1 MSQARICVIV
11 PARDESAT
19 IQDCLFTLRQALPQ
33 ADVLVVDNAS
43 TDKTGALAHKAGAN
57 VLVELKPG
65 KGHAVSAGIAWALQ
79 RGYEWLILHDADGE
93 YEASDLVGLLAA
105 CRPLQPMGAVMGVGL
120 RQVALSQV
128 LWRSLLANW
137 LARCALQMAVGGNVP
152 ADILTGARIFDASS
166 ARRLFGAP
174 GEPAAQVLK
183 GFELETAL
191 TRRALQT
198 LTQIVTAPVRYTP
211 RAAHQKKIRARDLLP
226 ILKAAWSA

>member
-1 MSQARICVIV
+1 MNASRICVIV
-11 PARDESAT
+11 PARNESAT
-19 IQDCLFTLRQALPQ
+19 ILECLCALRQSLPA

-43 TDKTGALAHKAGAN
+43 TDHTGELAHNAGAT
-57 VLVELKPG
+57 VLVEAKPG

-79 RGYEWLILHDADGE
+79 RNYAWLILHDADGE
-93 YEASDLVGLLAA
+93 YDAADLAGLLAA
-105 CRPLQPMGAVMGVGL
+105 CQPWQPMGAVMGVGL

-137 LARCALQMAVGGNVP
+137 LARRALQLAVGGRVP
-152 ADILTGARIFDASS
+152 ADILTGARIFDVTA
-166 ARRLFGAP
+166 ARRLFAAP
-174 GEPAAQVLK
+174 GKTPGQVIK

-191 TRRALQT
+191 TRRAMQS

-226 ILKAAWSA
+226 ILKAAWFA